1 MHITLTPAYG
11 RDYKSAAA
19 AVEAWELG
27 KAFLVATPG
36 YPSYVN
42 IGDKKHLLADG
53 FTEVRIRYAKLTK
66 SIDIKL

>member
-27 KAFLVATPG
+27 KDFIIATPG
-36 YPSYVN
+36 YPPYVN
-42 IGDKKHLLADG
+42 IGNKKYLIADG
-53 FTEVRIRYAKLTK
+53 FTAARIRYAKLTK
-66 SIDIKL
+66 SVDINL

>member
-11 RDYKSAAA
+11 RDYKSAAD

-27 KAFLVATPG
+27 KDFIVATLG
-36 YPSYVN
+36 FPSYVN

-53 FTEVRIRYAKLTK
+53 FTAVRIRYAKLTK
-66 SIDIKL
+66 SVDIKL